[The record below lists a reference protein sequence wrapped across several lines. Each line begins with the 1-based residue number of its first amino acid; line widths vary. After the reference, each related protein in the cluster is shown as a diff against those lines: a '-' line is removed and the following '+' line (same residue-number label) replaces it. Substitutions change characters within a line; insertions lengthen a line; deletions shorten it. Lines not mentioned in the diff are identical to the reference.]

1 LARQHNTRHEPS
13 RGPSRY
19 LNPQGDQA
27 PRELPAQD
35 QTPEEK
41 AQAAGWSKGQ
51 LLNVRNAG
59 SHYNVTLLG
68 EEYDPTHP
76 ERCLQFQNIND
87 AQTFISVW
95 YSADAGGRPPWG

>member
-1 LARQHNTRHEPS
+1 MVRQHNTRHAPS
-13 RGPSRY
+13 SGPARY

-41 AQAAGWSKGQ
+41 AHAAGWSKGQ
-51 LLNVRNAG
+51 LLNVRNQG
-59 SHYNVTLLG
+59 EYYNVTLQG

-76 ERCLQFQNIND
+76 ERCLQFQSTSD
-87 AQTFISVW
+87 VQSFVSRW
-95 YSADAGGRPPWG
+95 YSPDTGGRPPWA

>member
-1 LARQHNTRHEPS
+1 MARRHNTVHAPS
-13 RGPSRY
+13 RGPVRY
-19 LNPQGDQA
+19 LDPKGDQA

-68 EEYDPTHP
+68 EEYDPQSP
-76 ERCLQFQNIND
+76 DRCLQFTNIND
-87 AQTFISVW
+87 TQTFVSAW
-95 YSADAGGRPPWG
+95 YSPETGGRPPWG